1 MDAILRH
8 WLVLLVGDGFST
20 SVLNLMFL
28 GMILVLAVIGYY
40 VVRGLLVIIE
50 RIVLRTPTDWDDDL
64 ITSRLL
70 DSISQLAPA
79 LIVSWLLPGAFDN
92 DAQLFRWLTLLTR
105 LYVLVMTIRIF
116 TIFIN
121 NLYQA
126 VASRPATT
134 MFAVKGIFQMLKLL
148 VIGIGVIIGLSMLIG
163 KTPLA
168 ILTALGASAAVMMLV
183 FKDTILGFVASIQL
197 SANKMLEKGD
207 WIIADRHSANGT
219 VEEVSLTTVKVRNWD
234 NTVTTVPPYSL
245 VTESFINCQPMQAS
259 GGRRVARS
267 IYIDVNTVRHL
278 SPDEISHLASLGY
291 VSDEDMAGV
300 DADGRDVN
308 LKLLRRYLVR
318 FLENHPQLNHSMTTM
333 VRQLDP
339 TPSGLPL
346 QLYFFTSTVE
356 WVQYEMIQSDVFDH
370 IYAVINEFGLS
381 IFQTP
386 AGRDFIDSPS
396 RPEANA
402 ISR

>member
-8 WLVLLVGDGFST
+8 WLLLLVGEDHSAT
-20 SVLNLMFL
+20 YLNLMFL
-28 GMILVLAVIGYY
+28 GLIVVLAVVGYY
-40 VVRGLLVIIE
+40 IARGLLVIIE
-50 RIVLRTPTDWDDDL
+50 RIVKRTPTDWDDDL

-92 DAQLFRWLTLLTR
+92 DANLFQWLTLLTQ

-116 TIFIN
+116 AIFVN
-121 NLYQA
+121 NLYSA
-126 VASRPATT
+126 VARRPSTT
-134 MFAVKGIFQMLKLL
+134 MFAVKGVFQMLKLL
-148 VIGIGVIIGLSMLIG
+148 VIGIGIIIGISMLVG
-163 KTPLA
+163 KTPLT
-168 ILTALGASAAVMMLV
+168 ILTALGASAAVIMLV

-197 SANKMLEKGD
+197 SANKMLENGD

-245 VTESFINCQPMQAS
+245 VTEPFINCRPMQLS

-267 IYIDVNTVRHL
+267 IFIDANTVRHL
-278 SPDEISHLASLGY
+278 STDEIARLKSLGY
-291 VSDEDMAGV
+291 INSDDL
-300 DADGRDVN
+300 DALDPDGRGVN

-318 FLENHPQLNHSMTTM
+318 FLEGNPLLNHSMTTM

-356 WVQYEMIQSDVFDH
+356 WVKYETIQSDVFDH

-381 IFQTP
+381 IFQSP
-386 AGRDFIDSPS
+386 AGRDFIHPAVPDNSS
-396 RPEANA
+396 
-402 ISR
+402 SK